1 MGGQARENEMS
12 NYSRRNS
19 HSDRCDPYSS
29 EWEVPA
35 ESEAEKPTAPTL
47 GFLMALGGLEFRRMT
62 PGDYMGFSGAADDAR
77 MAESQAAA
85 ICCPL
90 GISTEYGAA
99 IIVSGQRIEVHGVD
113 SEGSPLSLSWN
124 LEAEVC

>member
-1 MGGQARENEMS
+1 MKMLYPRT
-12 NYSRRNS
+12 SR

-29 EWEVPA
+29 EWEVP
-35 ESEAEKPTAPTL
+35 EPKDEKPTAPTL
-47 GFLMALGGLEFRRMT
+47 GFLMALGGLNFRRMT

-77 MAESQAAA
+77 IAESQAAA

-90 GISTEYGAA
+90 GISTKYGAA

-113 SEGSPLSLSWN
+113 REGSPLSLSWN
-124 LEAEVC
+124 LEAAGC